1 MEIAIIGAGISGLVA
16 ARELYEENELTIF
29 ESEERIGGH
38 THTVDVET
46 RSGSYAIDTG
56 FIVFNELNCPNFSSL
71 LRELG
76 IPTRKTTMSFS
87 VRCDKSGLEYNGTTL
102 NTIFSQRRNL
112 LRPRFLGMLLDIMKF
127 HRKAPSALETGD
139 DVSVSD
145 FARENGLGAAFYE
158 DYLVPLGSALWSSSA
173 DQFEGF
179 PIRFVAEFMSN
190 HQMLQSSGRPAWS
203 VIEGGS
209 RNYLEP
215 ISRPFSHRIRTG
227 TPVQSVRR
235 EKNRVF
241 IHAGDEP
248 EAFDEVIFACHAD
261 QALRL
266 LADPSELESE
276 VLSSFPYQEN
286 DVVLHTD
293 DSVLPRNRRAW
304 AGWNYRKLPG
314 ETDRATVTYNMNML
328 QGIEAPETF
337 CVSLNQAGLID
348 EKKVLRKFLYHHP
361 VYDHRSAAAQSRH
374 GELTGANNTSFCG
387 AYWGYGFHEDGVNS
401 ALAVCRKLKEET
413 SL

>member
-71 LRELG
+71 VRELG

-87 VRCDKSGLEYNGTTL
+87 VRCDKSGLEYNDTTL

-276 VLSSFPYQEN
+276 VLSSFPYQGN

-314 ETDRATVTYNMNML
+314 ETGRATVTYNMNML
-328 QGIEAPETF
+328 QGI
-337 CVSLNQAGLID
+337 
-348 EKKVLRKFLYHHP
+348 
-361 VYDHRSAAAQSRH
+361 
-374 GELTGANNTSFCG
+374 
-387 AYWGYGFHEDGVNS
+387 
-401 ALAVCRKLKEET
+401 
-413 SL
+413 

>member
-56 FIVFNELNCPNFSSL
+56 FIVFNELNYPNFSSL
-71 LRELG
+71 LRELC

-127 HRKAPSALETGD
+127 HRKAASALETGD
-139 DVSVSD
+139 DVSVAD
-145 FARENGLGAAFYE
+145 FARKNGLGAAFYE

-337 CVSLNQAGLID
+337 CVSLNQDGLID

-361 VYDHRSAAAQSRH
+361 VYDHRRAAAQSRH